1 MFAMHANLLHYFVAL
16 AAVAV
21 GFAIR
26 VFFCPGLVDVAQFLL
41 FSLSVVVAAWS
52 GGLGPGL
59 LATAV
64 SAILGDY
71 FFIDQPHSIYTKH
84 SAERLELGLFI
95 GVGISISILSQARL
109 SAEAKRQQLLVS
121 EREARKIGEDANRL
135 KEEFLATVSP
145 PLP

>member
-21 GFAIR
+21 AFTIR
-26 VFFCPGLVDVAQFLL
+26 FLLDPALGDVAQFLL

-59 LATAV
+59 LATIV

-71 FFIDQPHSIYTKH
+71 FFIDPPHSFYTKH
-84 SAERLELGLFI
+84 FAERLELGLFI
-95 GVGISISILSQARL
+95 GVGISISILSQARF
-109 SAEAKRQQLLVS
+109 SAGAERPQLFGVDG
-121 EREARKIGEDANRL
+121 EAREM
-135 KEEFLATVSP
+135 
-145 PLP
+145 